1 MSSCCFE
8 ATLLTFCPR
17 SLLILHPITFHR
29 IIHTKIGEN
38 CSHLDFKHIEWNI
51 LIMNYVVEYRETRSH
66 WQRFSLV
73 PKKTSLVH
81 ASKLFFLNKRG
92 PGARCWPPP
101 GFKWPLM
108 ALDACSRSGS
118 LKLGEALYESL
129 LHLSPLLLPVTAHT
143 YCSHN
148 STLLEQH
155 GRFLGSFRN
164 INAFRSDKYC
174 QHISHLIWSAALN
187 PSLARQFCAL
197 YQYTLLISQWDSL
210 GD

>member
-29 IIHTKIGEN
+29 FIHTKIGEN

-108 ALDACSRSGS
+108 ALDGCSGSGS
-118 LKLGEALYESL
+118 LKLGEALYETL

-148 STLLEQH
+148 STAWTTWHISWIIQEHH
-155 GRFLGSFRN
+155 GKSDTGPFLK
-164 INAFRSDKYC
+164 AFRSGKHF
-174 QHISHLIWSAALN
+174 QQNLHLA
-187 PSLARQFCAL
+187 
-197 YQYTLLISQWDSL
+197 
-210 GD
+210 G

>member
-118 LKLGEALYESL
+118 LKLGEAPYMRPCFTLALCCYQL
-129 LHLSPLLLPVTAHT
+129 QHT
-143 YCSHN
+143 HIALI
-148 STLLEQH
+148 TQLLEQH
-155 GRFLGSFRN
+155 GTFLGSFRN
-164 INAFRSDKYC
+164 IMEN
-174 QHISHLIWSAALN
+174 Q
-187 PSLARQFCAL
+187 
-197 YQYTLLISQWDSL
+197 TLVLF
-210 GD
+210 